1 MRVLFIGGTG
11 LISSACSRLAIEKGI
26 DLYHFNRGKSHR
38 HIDGVKTI
46 IGNIRNI
53 NEAKNELKNYSFDVV
68 VDWICFNI
76 EHAKNSYYLF
86 KNKTNQFIFI
96 SSASIYQ
103 KPIPTLPITEETPI
117 KNPFW
122 QYSRDKIA
130 CEKFFQEMYK
140 ENQFPITI
148 IRPSHTYDK
157 TSIPLSWGYTAID
170 RMKERK
176 KIIIHGDGTSIWVMT
191 YHQDFAKGFLGI
203 LGNKKS
209 IGERFHITSD
219 ELLTWN
225 KIYQTFADELGV
237 PLTAVHVTSEKIAK
251 IDSKVGA
258 SLLGDK
264 SYSVIFDNS
273 KIKKFV
279 PEFECTESFQNGVKE
294 IIEFYR
300 NNPSWQIV
308 DESNNMIIE
317 EIIKKYS

>member
-11 LISSACSRLAIEKGI
+11 LISSACSRLAIEKRI

-53 NEAKNELKNYSFDVV
+53 NESKNELKDYSFDVV

-273 KIKKFV
+273 K
-279 PEFECTESFQNGVKE
+279 
-294 IIEFYR
+294 
-300 NNPSWQIV
+300 
-308 DESNNMIIE
+308 
-317 EIIKKYS
+317 